1 MAIKGRT
8 SSKSYLTGGGY
19 VALVLGFV
27 LAGILPL
34 LLGMSAARKDIGNY
48 QSEIDIRMAHSRELQ
63 DAKGQIALLELET
76 RDFDRLVPRNQDLGT
91 FLTQLYEQLGAAGMK
106 DISVRN
112 LAPTPLGRSQRLPI
126 EVRGKGTYAQIHDSL
141 VRLESLRR
149 LSSVGKLMI
158 DADADMSGNVEVQLT
173 LFIYSAKPS

>member
-1 MAIKGRT
+1 MATKA
-8 SSKSYLTGGGY
+8 SKSYLIGGGY
-19 VALVLGFV
+19 GALVLGFA
-27 LAGILPL
+27 LAGITPF
-34 LLGMSAARKDIGNY
+34 LLGMSAARKDIANY
-48 QSEIDIRMAHSRELQ
+48 QREIDTRTTQTHELQ
-63 DAKGQIALLELET
+63 NAKGQIALLELET
-76 RDFDRLVPRNQDLGT
+76 QDFDRLVPRNQDLGT

-126 EVRGKGTYAQIHDSL
+126 EVRGKGTYAQFHSFL
-141 VRLESLRR
+141 GRLESLRR
-149 LSSVGKLMI
+149 LSSVGKLTI